1 MSRLII
7 IKKHVQI
14 NTLLRLAAAI
24 LTDTHILSVTLWLH
38 SNTKSKKS
46 YSCHMTGPVVVV

>member
-7 IKKHVQI
+7 IKKHVHI

-46 YSCHMTGPVVVV
+46 YSCHMTGPVAVV